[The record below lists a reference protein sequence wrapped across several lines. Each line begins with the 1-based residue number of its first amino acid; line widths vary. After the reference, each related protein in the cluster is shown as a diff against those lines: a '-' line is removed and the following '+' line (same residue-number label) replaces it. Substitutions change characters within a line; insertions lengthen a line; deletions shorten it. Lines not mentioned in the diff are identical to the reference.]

1 MAVTFGS
8 SSAPSQVTLNLDS
21 LFGLSLPAYRKE
33 LIDNIG
39 ATNAFFFEIMRKDLY
54 ESQDGGTYIQVPLM
68 YGLQSAD
75 SYDGYDELASI
86 PVDGVS
92 DAIFQWRQCAAAIVY
107 SMKEVKQNKQRLVSL
122 VKARI
127 KQAEMGLQE
136 FFAQS
141 LMWGS
146 ANQSGGSLKTPYI
159 STINGSSSIE
169 PISEL
174 IDYTPTT
181 STSIGN
187 INQSTSTYWRNKT
200 LTSAA
205 TTYDGLMLEIDQIF
219 NRASLG
225 TGGKVKLVLMDETSY
240 ELFVHALYQKY
251 RYTDNKIDEAY
262 PFENTVYKGAHFVMD
277 DKVPDVYSGTAPT
290 LVAGSGDPST
300 LTYGSGFFINP
311 EFFKLI
317 YEADSDFTML
327 KDDSGKSIFKPING
341 DSRLGHV
348 AWMGNLTTTNRRKQ
362 GVLGKIAR
370 TLVTP

>member
-8 SSAPSQVTLNLDS
+8 SSAPSQVTTNLDS

-39 ATNAFFFEIMRKDLY
+39 ATNAFFFEIMGKEGLY

-68 YGLQSAD
+68 YGLQTAD

-86 PVDGVS
+86 PVDGVT
-92 DAIFQWRQCAAAIVY
+92 DCIYQWSQCAAAIVY

-136 FFAQS
+136 FFSQA

-146 ANQSGGSLKTPYI
+146 ANQAGGSLKTPYV
-159 STINGSSSIE
+159 SPINGSLAIE
-169 PISEL
+169 PIGKL
-174 IDYTPTT
+174 IDFTPTT

-187 INQSTSTYWRNKT
+187 INQSTQSWWQNKT
-200 LTSAA
+200 MTSAA
-205 TTYDGLMLEIDQIF
+205 TTYDAFLLEIDRIF
-219 NRASLG
+219 NRCALG
-225 TGGKVKLVLMDETSY
+225 TGGKPKLVLLDETTY
-240 ELFVHALYQKY
+240 ELFVHAVYQKY
-251 RYTDNKIDEAY
+251 RYTTKVDEAY
-262 PFENTVYKGAHFVMD
+262 PFENVVYKGAHFCMD
-277 DKVPDVYSGTAPT
+277 DKVPDVYNGIVPT
-290 LVAGSGDPST
+290 LTGGAGDPAS
-300 LTYGSGFFINP
+300 LTNGSAYFINP
-311 EFFKLI
+311 AFFKMV
-317 YEADSDFTML
+317 YESESDFEML
-327 KDDSGKSIFKPING
+327 KDDSGKTIFKPING

-348 AWMGNLTTTNRRKQ
+348 AWMGNLTATNRRKN
-362 GVLGKIAR
+362 GILGKVAR